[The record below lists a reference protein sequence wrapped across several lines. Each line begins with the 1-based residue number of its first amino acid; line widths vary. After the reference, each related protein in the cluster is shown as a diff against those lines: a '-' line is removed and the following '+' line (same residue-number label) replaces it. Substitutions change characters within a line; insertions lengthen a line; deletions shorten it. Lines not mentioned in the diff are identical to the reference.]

1 MNVRPERAIDHRE
14 VETVTREAFW
24 NLHWPGCDEHYLLHV
39 LRTCEAF
46 VPELNLVAEVD
57 GKIVG
62 NIVYTKAKIACDDGI
77 EREALSFGPVSVL
90 PEYWGMGIGSELIR
104 HTLELAKAA
113 GHKRVLIYGDPAY
126 YYRFGFVPAEKF
138 GIATADNMYLES
150 LQALEL
156 LDGALEGCSGRFF
169 EDAVYD
175 VDPNAAASFDKTFP
189 AKELRDDVPSQK
201 RFRDLVRMRRP
212 R

>member
-1 MNVRPERAIDHRE
+1 M
-14 VETVTREAFW
+14 
-24 NLHWPGCDEHYLLHV
+24 LHV

-46 VPELNLVAEVD
+46 IPELDLVAEVD

-77 EREALSFGPVSVL
+77 KRGVLSFGPLSVL

-113 GHKRVLIYGDPAY
+113 DHKGVLIYGDASY
-126 YYRFGFVPAEKF
+126 YHRFGFVPAERF
-138 GIATADNMYLES
+138 GIGTAEDMYLES

-156 LDGALEGCSGRFF
+156 SDGALEGCSGRFF
-169 EDAVYD
+169 EDAAYD
-175 VDPNAAASFDKTFP
+175 VDPNAAEAFDKTFP
-189 AKELRDDVPSQK
+189 AKELRDDLPSQK

-212 R
+212 REMMS